1 MEITKTLNLA
11 SSKALF
17 EQNAILWETRDLI
30 PTKRVEEL
38 LGEEAVDFVSC
49 SDSDFRMNRQLYSN
63 EKMGIEIGF
72 LTWRGFSLAVTY
84 HNLSILEQGE
94 KYTEN
99 LL

>member
-30 PTKRVEEL
+30 PTKRAEEL

-49 SDSDFRMNRQLYSN
+49 SDSPMNRQLYSN

-94 KYTEN
+94 KYTEK